1 MRRMKFDDALF
12 NWLQMEI
19 VAAGRPDD
27 RAAGET
33 RDFFLQILT
42 EDHGVTEVG
51 IAETDEDFITV
62 AYVRDGRPGRWRA
75 PRQAAEQLLIDIN
88 ANPKYNE
95 Q

>member
-1 MRRMKFDDALF
+1 MKFDDALF

-27 RAAGET
+27 RAAVDT

-51 IAETDEDFITV
+51 IAETDDDFITV
-62 AYVRDGRPGRWRA
+62 AYVREGRPGRWRA
-75 PRQAAEQLLIDIN
+75 PRQAAGQLLIDIN

>member
-1 MRRMKFDDALF
+1 MRFDDALF

-19 VAAGRPDD
+19 VAEARPDD
-27 RAAGET
+27 RAAADT

-42 EDHGVTEVG
+42 EDHGVTAVA
-51 IAETDEDFITV
+51 IASRDDSFLHV
-62 AYVRDGRPGRWRA
+62 AYEREGRQETQDIRREL
-75 PRQAAEQLLIDIN
+75 AEQLLADIQ

>member
-1 MRRMKFDDALF
+1 MKFDDALF

-27 RAAGET
+27 RAALET

-51 IAETDEDFITV
+51 IAERTDEFITV
-62 AYVRDGRPGRWRA
+62 AYVREGRPGSWRA
-75 PRQAAEQLLIDIN
+75 PRPAAEQLLHDIN
-88 ANPKYNE
+88 ANPKFNE

>member
-1 MRRMKFDDALF
+1 MRFEDALF

-19 VAAGRPDD
+19 VAEARPDD
-27 RAAGET
+27 RAAADT

-42 EDHGVTEVG
+42 EDHDVAR
-51 IAETDEDFITV
+51 IAITARDDSFLHVEYERSGRTASQQVRRET
-62 AYVRDGRPGRWRA
+62 
-75 PRQAAEQLLIDIN
+75 AEQLLADII